1 MEYSLYEFYFSIFSQ
16 EIPEPDTG
24 ENLSGSK
31 SHLSDFLLRLGLC
44 QDNLANNN
52 LVKTESKDG
61 EEDHEERR
69 RYI

>member
-1 MEYSLYEFYFSIFSQ
+1 MEYSLYEFYFSIFSH
-16 EIPEPDTG
+16 EIPEADTG

-52 LVKTESKDG
+52 LIKTESKDG